1 MNIENLPID
10 LKWPKGQHWIEWC
23 LEGGEDFELVVSL
36 PPKWAKKWLLS
47 LPNSKL
53 IGKIEAGPPGIFW
66 SNGDPIQR
74 IYRNNFK
81 HFESNSN

>member
-1 MNIENLPID
+1 MENLPID
-10 LKWPKGQHWIEWC
+10 SQWPKGEHWIEWC

-36 PPKWAKKWLLS
+36 PPKWAEKWLLL

-66 SNGDPIQR
+66 SNGDPINR
-74 IYRNNFK
+74 IYTNTFQ
-81 HFESNSN
+81 HF